1 MQVREIMSSPAITVG
16 PESEVRDVARLMRE
30 HQISGVPVVDNRNK
44 LLGIITEI
52 DLIARN
58 APLHE
63 PHYIGV
69 LSAVIPV
76 NLAEYREYKEQLRQV
91 LATSAGELMR
101 SEVETITPDAT
112 TEQALERMLDPEIT
126 MLPVMEGETVIGVL
140 TRTDLVRLLETL
152 ESAPVEPEGS
162 NAVAS

>member
-1 MQVREIMSSPAITVG
+1 MSSPAITVG
-16 PESEVRDVARLMRE
+16 PDSEVRDVARLMRE
-30 HQISGVPVVDNRNK
+30 HQISGVPVVDQQNK

-69 LSAVIPV
+69 LSAMIPV
-76 NLAEYREYKEQLRQV
+76 NLTEYREYKEQLRQV

-101 SEVETITPDAT
+101 NEVETITSDAT
-112 TEQALERMLDPEIT
+112 TEEALERMLDPEIT
-126 MLPVMEGETVIGVL
+126 MLPVMEGEKVIGVL

-152 ESAPVEPEGS
+152 ESAPDEPEG
-162 NAVAS
+162 ASAA